1 MLGNGRLEAMC
12 FDGTKRLCHIRGK
25 LRKKVGMTRAPS
37 VAFSHHH
44 TRTHRGNSVVWRRV
58 SIFSGSRRQRVRG
71 SQSAAWPC
79 VTHPCFVLFSFR
91 SGLTRRTS
99 SWLGWGIIRCVGRS
113 HRLHIRPLMLCCQSL
128 RGHREALT
136 AWITFPKLICVLSVE
151 MLMFLMAKSNRKLL
165 TVGFT
170 RRVLL
175 MGLCR
180 GA

>member
-1 MLGNGRLEAMC
+1 MCVSEYAQVIKMLGNGRLEAMC

-58 SIFSGSRRQRVRG
+58 SIFSGSRRQRVCG

-79 VTHPCFVLFSFR
+79 ATHPCFVLFSSR

-99 SWLGWGIIRCVGRS
+99 SWSGWGIIRCAGRS
-113 HRLHIRPLMLCCQSL
+113 HRLQIRPLILCCQSL
-128 RGHREALT
+128 T
-136 AWITFPKLICVLSVE
+136 YPKLICVLSVE
-151 MLMFLMAKSNRKLL
+151 MLMFMMAKNNRKLL
-165 TVGFT
+165 TVVVT
-170 RRVLL
+170 WRVLL
-175 MGLCR
+175 TGLS
-180 GA
+180 